1 MFFIVYSQFI
11 VSEYFDSI
19 WFTGRGL
26 PNPGSLIWNQ
36 TSLQNDWRRI
46 HIPLKFT
53 PLIYKFLAFC
63 QHLQPIVQPC
73 TDDHQFLIAFFPQSN
88 FSLFSLPVLQLYH
101 LIDINVFLFICLH
114 NITAGSTRSR
124 AETTTLLWCG
134 QKFSGLEPRNP
145 QRSVSVALLLLHL
158 QFSVKLISFCN
169 A

>member
-124 AETTTLLWCG
+124 AETTTVCYGVVKSSPVLNPETHRG
-134 QKFSGLEPRNP
+134 Q
-145 QRSVSVALLLLHL
+145 SV
-158 QFSVKLISFCN
+158 
-169 A
+169 